1 MTETPEATIEAASD
15 ATRFPIGD
23 GLYVIMVDTS
33 SLKEQDINAQIMQP
47 REFDRL
53 VENIRERGGLESLPY
68 THQPNLTGPIS
79 IVSGHHR
86 FRAARAAGLNRIPVI
101 VDAQE
106 MSRGKIISK
115 QIAHNELHGSPDEEI
130 LRQLVSQITEVD
142 DLLRTGLDDD
152 WMPTVE
158 KDDTTLAIP
167 HAEFDWRLV
176 ALTFLPKQLAEFSN
190 VMKMIEAKTDLVGV
204 ADMDQFELFAKTA
217 LQHGRQW
224 QIKSMSSSLLHLARM
239 AGRRIEVENDEAV
252 EHVETLLGTD
262 QVAAEQAEVIRK
274 AMDATG
280 QSDPADALA
289 ALANAYLQPL
299 AVASTE

>member
-1 MTETPEATIEAASD
+1 MARKAEPEATIEAVDDSS
-15 ATRFPIGD
+15 RFSIGQD
-23 GLYVIMVDTS
+23 LYVVMVDTS
-33 SLKEQDINAQIMQP
+33 SLKEQDMNAQIMQP

-68 THQPNLTGPIS
+68 THQPNLQGPIS

-86 FRAARAAGLNRIPVI
+86 FRAAREAGLGRIPVI

-130 LRQLVSQITEVD
+130 LRQLVAQITEVD
-142 DLLRTGLDDD
+142 DLLRTGLQDD

-176 ALTFLPKQLAEFSN
+176 ALTFLPKQLTEFAD
-190 VMKMIEAKTDLVGV
+190 VMKLIEAKTDLVGV
-204 ADMDQFELFAKTA
+204 ADMEQFELFAKTA

-224 QIKSMSSSLLHLARM
+224 QIKSMSSSLLHLART
-239 AGRRIEVENDEAV
+239 AGRRIEVEQDEAL

-262 QVAAEQAEVIRK
+262 AVTAEQALVIRK
-274 AMDATG
+274 ALEAAG
-280 QSDPADALA
+280 GENPAEALTKIA
-289 ALANAYLQPL
+289 DLYL
-299 AVASTE
+299 STTE